1 MLFSH
6 HRDPDQA
13 SAATAG
19 MLEAKKK
26 VVPKMPLL
34 GFCES
39 VTNFSV
45 CV

>member
-19 MLEAKKK
+19 MLEAKKCCSK
-26 VVPKMPLL
+26 DALYA
-34 GFCES
+34 S
-39 VTNFSV
+39 VEIL
-45 CV
+45 